1 MFFQRPQVE
10 IDIDPADE
18 NTEPSLARQ
27 VAAGVGGELRAF
39 GSGLLREACGVTG
52 VMPMNKTQ
60 YVGHWGAP
68 GKRWSTHR
76 RGRKRSRW

>member
-10 IDIDPADE
+10 IDIDPDNDPRAPRCAKE
-18 NTEPSLARQ
+18 
-27 VAAGVGGELRAF
+27 VAAGVGSELYDF
-39 GSGLLREACGVTG
+39 GSGLLREACGVSG
-52 VMPMNKTQ
+52 LMPMNRTQ
-60 YVGHWGAP
+60 YAGQWGAP